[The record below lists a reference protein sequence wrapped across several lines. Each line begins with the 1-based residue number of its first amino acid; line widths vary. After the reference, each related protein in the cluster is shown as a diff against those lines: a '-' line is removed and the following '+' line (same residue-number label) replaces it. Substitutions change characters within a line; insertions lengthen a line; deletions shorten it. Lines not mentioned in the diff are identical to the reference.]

1 VRFSCWA
8 VRRRVSPRHG
18 GSDLVLTP
26 ALLVYMYSSMESAK
40 QKKLYA
46 GDNKLL
52 FGTLR
57 DKPGTVADELRT
69 TRGQLRNSRRPKSTV
84 RDK

>member
-8 VRRRVSPRHG
+8 VRRRVSPRRG
-18 GSDLVLTP
+18 GSDLVLTS

-46 GDNKLL
+46 G
-52 FGTLR
+52 
-57 DKPGTVADELRT
+57 T
-69 TRGQLRNSRRPKSTV
+69 TNYTWDGLGQSGGHLQTA
-84 RDK
+84 

>member
-8 VRRRVSPRHG
+8 FRRRVSPRRG
-18 GSDLVLTP
+18 GSDLGLTP

-46 GDNKLL
+46 GDNKLR

-57 DKPGTVADELRT
+57 DKPGTVADKLRT
-69 TRGQLRNSRRPKSTV
+69 TRGQLRNSWRQKSTV
-84 RDK
+84 KDK